1 MHIPKNKM
9 NNDLEKPKFDNL
21 EINEQ
26 SDKKEK
32 PLVFGKEKVEDKRRA
47 VEKIAKISEKEKEM
61 DGKEQEKV
69 ENDLGD
75 EIFKE
80 DFIEKAPTYKD
91 KIKNLEVEV
100 AGEKHMV
107 SFKCFT
113 DKGEEEPNVKKLT
126 ENIDKGKSKIQNI
139 DCRLS
144 LVGTKG
150 RAESLNF
157 DLDIPVKKIMTGQL
171 EGAVK
176 RAITDS
182 FGGTTQYYQRLQASK
197 EKPDL
202 RPEKQNEH
210 KETIKK
216 VQEKAKEVGAETTIM
231 HSEKITSL
239 IINVPQK
246 NKQIHLS
253 TVDRSSWHVAI
264 VSSGAL
270 SKEMAGNSPQEI
282 LSLVEK
288 ETK

>member
-1 MHIPKNKM
+1 MA
-9 NNDLEKPKFDNL
+9 NDVEKPKFDNL
-21 EINEQ
+21 EVKEK
-26 SDKKEK
+26 DEKKEK
-32 PLVFGKEKVEDKRRA
+32 PLIFGKGKIEDKRKA

-61 DGKEQEKV
+61 DGKEQDKV
-69 ENDLGD
+69 EKDLGD
-75 EIFKE
+75 EMLKD

-100 AGEKHMV
+100 AGEKHTV

-113 DKGEEEPNVKKLT
+113 DKGEAEPNTKKLT
-126 ENIDKGKSKIQNI
+126 QNIDKGKSKLQDVN
-139 DCRLS
+139 CRLS
-144 LVGTKG
+144 LTGTKG

-176 RAITDS
+176 SAITNS
-182 FGGTTQYYQRLQASK
+182 FGGTTEYYQKLQASK
-197 EKPDL
+197 EKPDT
-202 RPEKQNEH
+202 RPEKQKTHAEDV
-210 KETIKK
+210 KK
-216 VQEKAKEVGAETTIM
+216 IQEKAKEGGAETTLM

-239 IINVPQK
+239 IVNVPQK
-246 NKQIHLS
+246 NKQLHLS
-253 TVDRSSWHVAI
+253 TVDRTSWHVAI

-270 SKEMAGNSPQEI
+270 SKEIAGNSPQEI